1 MLSRIINAWSFI
13 RQIMNRNELTKIY
26 KDYSLSE
33 KDIYKDKRGFVI
45 ITRSGVESI
54 QLQKNIQV
62 EFEVICCSLE
72 NVVIKASSYLQD
84 QDGEWLKQMET
95 FGSASKDNCRQNFK
109 VEIAEKRALARVII
123 KTIGLFNTYGKDEL
137 DHQ

>member
-1 MLSRIINAWSFI
+1 MGIE
-13 RQIMNRNELTKIY
+13 RNELTKIY
-26 KDYSLSE
+26 KDYNLSE
-33 KDIYKDKRGFVI
+33 KDIYKDKRGFII

>member
-1 MLSRIINAWSFI
+1 
-13 RQIMNRNELTKIY
+13 MNRNELTKIY
-26 KDYSLSE
+26 KDYNLTKEDVYS
-33 KDIYKDKRGFVI
+33 DKRGFSI
-45 ITRSGVESI
+45 ITRSGVEKI
-54 QLQKNIQV
+54 KLDRNIQV
-62 EFEVICCSLE
+62 EYEVICCSLE

-95 FGSASKDNCRQNFK
+95 FGSASTENCRQNFK
-109 VEIAEKRALARVII
+109 VEIAEKRSLARIII

>member
-1 MLSRIINAWSFI
+1 
-13 RQIMNRNELTKIY
+13 MNRNELTKIY
-26 KDYSLSE
+26 KEYNLTD
-33 KDIYKDKRGFVI
+33 KDFYKDKTRHFVI

-62 EFEVICCSLE
+62 EYEVICCSLE

-95 FGSASKDNCRQNFK
+95 FGSASTENCRQKFK